1 MENND
6 NDFNMASFDVTDFA
20 NNSTMNNKQA
30 VFNDEMPCALIRD
43 EREHE
48 FICLEEDDNRTIL
61 AEGKAFNTMLST
73 ATANSNF
80 NYQVF
85 VISFMG
91 DTAASKSSLANQRA
105 AKSFV
110 LDGEDYQSPNGSKC
124 NVSWIKFFS

>member
-30 VFNDEMPCALIRD
+30 DFNDEMPCDLIRD

-48 FICLEEDDNRTIL
+48 FIYLEEDGNRTIL

-85 VISFMG
+85 VISFMD
-91 DTAASKSSLANQRA
+91 DTTASKSSLANQ
-105 AKSFV
+105 
-110 LDGEDYQSPNGSKC
+110 
-124 NVSWIKFFS
+124 